1 MPELQRLPKEVY
13 TDLVNHY
20 RESGIEA
27 AYVEREAPE
36 MLDENRELR
45 ISGRNVDLVIPSLAG
60 TYVER
65 RGRTGTSARS
75 EPGPA
80 HPEVDFYHIVR
91 GVPTTGKSEVDA
103 SLVTQTREGPSREL
117 LDLAWEGGRL
127 ASQLNSDVDL
137 RQRLLDHGVDN
148 LRFESDPKNQCIRI
162 VHRAPV
168 SLQSRR
174 SVEHGAKGAYEASD
188 FPSAAVFSIVDE
200 LAGRIK
206 RGELDVSA
214 RTERRTAVPA

>member
-27 AYVEREAPE
+27 AYVERDAPE

-65 RGRTGTSARS
+65 GERTGTSERS
-75 EPGPA
+75 ASGPVR
-80 HPEVDFYHIVR
+80 PEVDFYHIVR
-91 GVPTTGKSEVDA
+91 GVPTGDANEVDTN
-103 SLVTQTREGPSREL
+103 LVAQTREGPSREL

-137 RQRLLDHGVDN
+137 RQRLLDHGIDN
-148 LRFESDPKNQCIRI
+148 MRFESDPKNQCIRI

-168 SLQSRR
+168 SLQGRR
-174 SVEHGAKGAYEASD
+174 SVEHEAEGVYDVSD

-200 LAGRIK
+200 IAGRIK
-206 RGELDVSA
+206 RGELDVGA